1 MKTNGFASKKFWLST
16 LAALFLPGGLTSL
29 LAFKPDKEIGEIEA
43 TAKLPQRETQ
53 A

>member
-29 LAFKPDKEIGEIEA
+29 LAFKPDKEIGEIGV
-43 TAKLPQRETQ
+43 KSKSPR
-53 A
+53 